1 MIFCRAHVSHHTSL
15 WCVRGALT
23 HTGTRS
29 GQSNLISSD
38 DMLVMTQLTGV
49 RRGGRQGEKRG
60 AAETGK
66 QRDSRDVRDNDRQ
79 TRMAEIRK
87 RLIKASAKSEA
98 ITQHTMPLSFPLS
111 WDRDEAV
118 SCQQSRSVSSKT
130 PASTGWSLNELQATL
145 GVWGLFI
152 QAGLCRPDN
161 SSWENLQM
169 LKLKPKEAQILCSCQ
184 HRERWD
190 NNTLTTASC

>member
-15 WCVRGALT
+15 WCVRGAHG
-23 HTGTRS
+23 HTLRS
-29 GQSNLISSD
+29 VQPH
-38 DMLVMTQLTGV
+38 QLRWYVGNDTINWSEEG
-49 RRGGRQGEKRG
+49 GGRQGEKPG

-184 HRERWD
+184 HRER
-190 NNTLTTASC
+190 